1 MENGKRYYEDY
12 KRDLY
17 VENPRGS
24 YNFDGRNWDF
34 VRAQVIG
41 EDVSRMPRL
50 IPIGEEVDSGRDV
63 SRMPRLIPIGEKVD
77 SRMPRLIPIGEKVD
91 SGRDVSR
98 MPRLIPI
105 GDDIDDH
112 EFAVEAP
119 SYESL
124 SKPVWDDD
132 LPNLA
137 DLLKKK

>member
-1 MENGKRYYEDY
+1 M
-12 KRDLY
+12 
-17 VENPRGS
+17 PRLIP
-24 YNFDGRNWDF
+24 
-34 VRAQVIG
+34 IG
-41 EDVSRMPRL
+41 EEVNSRMPRL
-50 IPIGEEVDSGRDV
+50 IPIGEEVDSGRDL
-63 SRMPRLIPIGEKVD
+63 SRMPRLIPIGE
-77 SRMPRLIPIGEKVD
+77 G
-91 SGRDVSR
+91 VSR